1 MSAPASAKLRTVGKV
16 CIVVHTCTLYLS
28 LKPGNLKFKDN
39 LDNVVRPFPHLKESC
54 GKGKFMLYNEIQLP
68 PHISYSVT

>member
-1 MSAPASAKLRTVGKV
+1 MSAPASAKLRIVEKV

-28 LKPGNLKFKDN
+28 LKPRNLKFKDN
-39 LDNVVRPFPHLKESC
+39 LNNVVRPFLHLKESC

-68 PHISYSVT
+68 PRISYSVT